1 MPSRLD
7 KRLEIINRL
16 NDLKYKEN
24 REMERL
30 KRKKSMIQDSI
41 PENYIIKGNQEEIE
55 LQLKRIKREKKE
67 KQQNIKNIMKVLLE
81 TSKKYLNYKSSIRR
95 LEQLTFMEQD
105 IQFYKTFIL
114 KKKIHAKIS
123 NWNNNSLL
131 KNIKKNIPTDI
142 IYYICE
148 FFHYETKC
156 NLLESKYNPLKLIN
170 KLSIININK
179 FISVI
184 FCYDILN
191 CNNILNNETKEI
203 IILKYET
210 FYNCKVDENINKRIK
225 RNYYD
230 TRIFFKNIVL
240 SFRPNCFQILYGL
253 YKLIILLYKS
263 ENRVK

>member
-1 MPSRLD
+1 MSSRLD
-7 KRLEIINRL
+7 KRLEKINRL

-41 PENYIIKGNQEEIE
+41 SENYILKGNQEELE
-55 LQLKRIKREKKE
+55 LQLKKIKKEKKD
-67 KQQNIKNIMKVLLE
+67 KQQNIKNIIKILLE
-81 TSKKYLNYKSSIRR
+81 TSKKYYIFKSNIRR
-95 LEQLTFMEQD
+95 LEQLTYMEQD

-123 NWNNNSLL
+123 KWNNDSLL
-131 KNIKKNIPTDI
+131 INIKNIIPTDI
-142 IYYICE
+142 INYICE
-148 FFHYETKC
+148 FFLYETKC
-156 NLLESKYNPLKLIN
+156 NLLESKYNPLKIIN

-179 FISVI
+179 IISII
-184 FCYDILN
+184 FCQDILN
-191 CNNILNNETKEI
+191 CSDILDNETKEI

-230 TRIFFKNIVL
+230 TRIFFKNIIL

-253 YKLIILLYKS
+253 YKLIVLLYKS
-263 ENRVK
+263 EIK